1 MGPYAAWMPHK
12 SLHGR
17 TCGVSHA
24 GTRAS
29 ALSERLAACPRWQAC
44 MRPRRALFTD
54 WLRLVPSPQPLS
66 RRRGA

>member
-1 MGPYAAWMPHK
+1 MGPYAAWMPRK

-29 ALSERLAACPRWQAC
+29 ARSRPKNSHKTGRPSVNANRKHSYTKIECLTGFQASNTQ
-44 MRPRRALFTD
+44 R
-54 WLRLVPSPQPLS
+54 
-66 RRRGA
+66 